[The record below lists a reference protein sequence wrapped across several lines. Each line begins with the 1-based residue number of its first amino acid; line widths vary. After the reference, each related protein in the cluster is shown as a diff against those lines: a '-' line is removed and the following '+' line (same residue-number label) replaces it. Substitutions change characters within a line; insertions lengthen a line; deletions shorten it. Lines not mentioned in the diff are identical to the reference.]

1 MPDPSDLS
9 VLLIVIGLRLF
20 VPLLIPRFPLPAI
33 LACLVI
39 DGVDQT
45 VFQTFTNLPL
55 DGYQSYDKA
64 LDIYY
69 LTIAFLSTY
78 RNWSNLPAFQ
88 MSRFLY
94 FYRLVGVVIFET
106 AQVRALLLFFPN
118 TFEYFFIFYEA
129 VRTRWN
135 PRRMVPAGV
144 VLAAMAIWVFVKIP
158 QEYWIHIA
166 QFDVTDM
173 LKTQV
178 FGVPVETAWG
188 EAIANNPTPLFGF
201 LVGALLFAFA
211 FRTLLADNVPPA
223 EWSGV
228 HLQVDPSRLDVSVEE
243 AREACRALE
252 PLLDYLHVTTG
263 TSATV
268 GGAVHIAP
276 PMAYAP
282 GYVAPDARSFRDVLS
297 VPVFVA
303 GRINQPQE
311 AEAILAS
318 GRADVCG
325 MTRAL
330 IADPEMPAK
339 AARGAV
345 DDIRACIGC
354 NQACI
359 GHFHKG
365 LPVSCIQHPETG
377 RELTYGS
384 LRPAARRKRV
394 MVVGGGPAGMK
405 AAVTAA
411 RRGHDV
417 TVWEAAAQP
426 GGQAGLAQLLP
437 RRAEFGGIV
446 TNLMREM
453 ELAQVRLRRGER
465 VTEAVIA
472 AERPDAVILAT
483 GAVPHVPDLP
493 TDGEMQVVTA
503 WQVLRGEVTLG
514 ARVVVA
520 DWRCDWIGPGVAEA
534 LAKAGSRVT
543 LAVNGLHAGEVLPL
557 YVRDDIA
564 AHLHRLRVE
573 VRPHARLFG
582 TAGDTVFLQHTPS
595 GEAIEVD
602 GVQTLVL
609 CLGHRPVDDLSDV
622 VERLGIE
629 LHMAGDCLAPR
640 TAEEAVFEGLK
651 AGNAV

>member
-1 MPDPSDLS
+1 
-9 VLLIVIGLRLF
+9 
-20 VPLLIPRFPLPAI
+20 
-33 LACLVI
+33 
-39 DGVDQT
+39 
-45 VFQTFTNLPL
+45 
-55 DGYQSYDKA
+55 
-64 LDIYY
+64 
-69 LTIAFLSTY
+69 
-78 RNWSNLPAFQ
+78 
-88 MSRFLY
+88 
-94 FYRLVGVVIFET
+94 
-106 AQVRALLLFFPN
+106 
-118 TFEYFFIFYEA
+118 
-129 VRTRWN
+129 
-135 PRRMVPAGV
+135 
-144 VLAAMAIWVFVKIP
+144 
-158 QEYWIHIA
+158 
-166 QFDVTDM
+166 
-173 LKTQV
+173 
-178 FGVPVETAWG
+178 
-188 EAIANNPTPLFGF
+188 
-201 LVGALLFAFA
+201 
-211 FRTLLADNVPPA
+211 
-223 EWSGV
+223 
-228 HLQVDPSRLDVSVEE
+228 
-243 AREACRALE
+243 
-252 PLLDYLHVTTG
+252 
-263 TSATV
+263 
-268 GGAVHIAP
+268 
-276 PMAYAP
+276 
-282 GYVAPDARSFRDVLS
+282 
-297 VPVFVA
+297 
-303 GRINQPQE
+303 
-311 AEAILAS
+311 
-318 GRADVCG
+318 
-325 MTRAL
+325 
-330 IADPEMPAK
+330 
-339 AARGAV
+339 
-345 DDIRACIGC
+345 
-354 NQACI
+354 
-359 GHFHKG
+359 
-365 LPVSCIQHPETG
+365 
-377 RELTYGS
+377 
-384 LRPAARRKRV
+384 
-394 MVVGGGPAGMK
+394 MK

-503 WQVLRGEVTLG
+503 WQVLRCEVTVG

-543 LAVNGLHAGEVLPL
+543 LAVNGLHAGEMLPL